1 MVVESRVCFRVGL
14 IIKPKLLL
22 ILTAIVSEPT
32 TNPLILTTPFTVST
46 TQLNPLLHALLFP

>member
-1 MVVESRVCFRVGL
+1 MVVESRVSFRVGL
-14 IIKPKLLL
+14 IIRPKLLL

-32 TNPLILTTPFTVST
+32 TSTLILTTPFTVSN